1 MSTPSSDI
9 DELVRSALAA
19 SDAQRAATVALDA
32 YGSEI
37 LSFLGARLRSQS
49 DGAEAFSMFAEDF
62 WRGLPRFAFRCNLRT
77 WMYTIARNAANRYAV
92 SPQHKRGRNLTL
104 TGNAPL
110 SQLIEQARSATA
122 IHMRTDVKDRMRA
135 LREQLDVEDQTLL
148 ILHIDRA
155 LPWRDLAL
163 VMQGE
168 GEPLEGEALDREAA
182 RLRKRFERV
191 KAQLKELAI
200 QDGLVKG

>member
-1 MSTPSSDI
+1 MTTAGDV
-9 DELVRSALAA
+9 DEVVRAALATG
-19 SDAQRAATVALDA
+19 DAQKAATAAIEA
-32 YGSEI
+32 YGGEI
-37 LSFLGARLRSQS
+37 LSFLCARLRSQS

-62 WRGLPRFAFRCNLRT
+62 WKGLPGFAFRCNLRT
-77 WMYTIARNAANRYAV
+77 WLYTIARNAANRYAV

-110 SQLIEQARSATA
+110 SQLIEHARSATA

-163 VMQGE
+163 VMRGE
-168 GEPLEGEALDREAA
+168 EAALDGEELEREAA

-200 QDGLVKG
+200 KEGIVRG